1 MFSAGGGLAHIAPP
15 PCPHYGE
22 GMTME
27 GDAQRE
33 LYIAH
38 RAALVDYCARIL
50 GSREAAEDI
59 VQEAYLRYAAPARPV
74 QTRDALAYLYRIVR
88 NLSFDALKRLRIEAR
103 EQAGDPPH
111 WIRPTAPETPEDAAI
126 LTDTVRIVSEVLA
139 GLPLD
144 VRIATE
150 MYRFGGHTLEE
161 TAAHLGLSVA
171 TVHRHV
177 RLALVRIA
185 LALEDTKS

>member
-1 MFSAGGGLAHIAPP
+1 MGMEPGDPLPVAGGKHEP
-15 PCPHYGE
+15 
-22 GMTME
+22 MN
-27 GDAQRE
+27 
-33 LYIAH
+33 
-38 RAALVDYCARIL
+38 L
-50 GSREAAEDI
+50 GATSE
-59 VQEAYLRYAAPARPV
+59 Q
-74 QTRDALAYLYRIVR
+74 
-88 NLSFDALKRLRIEAR
+88 RIEAR

-185 LALEDTKS
+185 LSTTTPPCALTATPAASSRLR